1 MKKIIRITESEL
13 ISLVKEIIKEESQ
26 SANKFKAEGV
36 VDGNK
41 RMSFPVTEMS
51 YVDGDVNMNMIDP
64 ISKEKLYVVNFRGPI
79 YNAKNTVTKY
89 RNVNF
94 TNINIKNYSQIAK
107 QFGIPFMTT

>member
-1 MKKIIRITESEL
+1 
-13 ISLVKEIIKEESQ
+13 
-26 SANKFKAEGV
+26 
-36 VDGNK
+36 
-41 RMSFPVTEMS
+41 MSFPVTEMS